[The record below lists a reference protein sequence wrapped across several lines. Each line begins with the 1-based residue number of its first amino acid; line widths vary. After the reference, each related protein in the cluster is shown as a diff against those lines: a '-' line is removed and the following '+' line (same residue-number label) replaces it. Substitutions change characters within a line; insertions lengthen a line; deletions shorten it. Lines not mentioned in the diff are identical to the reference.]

1 MTTQAETPDSSERS
15 LAGTKILIVDDEKDT
30 VGLAKLVLENAGAE
44 IFCAYNGEE
53 LWEGL
58 DDERWGFPDLI
69 LLDLKMP
76 LMDGI
81 EVCKKLKK
89 DSKFRKIPILV
100 FTAKISRDARKEATL
115 AGAGGYI
122 TKPFVAKNLP
132 PKIKEMIDN
141 AKEESKGEEN
151 TTSASPKS

>member
-1 MTTQAETPDSSERS
+1 LTTQAKTPDSSARS

-58 DDERWGFPDLI
+58 DDGRWGFPDLI

-76 LMDGI
+76 HMDGI
-81 EVCKKLKK
+81 EVCKKLKN
-89 DSKFRKIPILV
+89 DSKFKRIPILV
-100 FTAKISRDARKEATL
+100 FTAKISKDAREEATS
-115 AGAGGYI
+115 AGADGYI

-132 PKIKEMIDN
+132 PMIKEMINN
-141 AKEESKGEEN
+141 AKIALSSSSK
-151 TTSASPKS
+151 S